1 MTFLRSVLIYFS
13 NLLSSKNIH
22 QKAIWNLLRAPSVFF
37 DANPIGRIL
46 TRFSKDTMVLDYFLG
61 FILNIVTYC
70 IFKVIGIYVLIMITV
85 PWMAIPGAI
94 TLIIIY
100 FIRNRC
106 IIAQND
112 SQRIEAITK
121 GPINTKLGSIIDG
134 LSTVRAY
141 GKQDFFVKNFMMD
154 NDVNGNAMF
163 TFHGV
168 SRHMATLMD
177 ILSFFLILTNAYMI
191 VILKNH
197 TDTLDL
203 ILASI
208 SLQFSIE
215 IITNFNVGIRFVT
228 EAENL
233 MTSAQRAI
241 QYAKLESEDDLEKP
255 TDPENFPA
263 IPDIEFKNM
272 TMRYRPGLEPVL
284 KEVTYKVKAGQKV
297 GIIGRTGAGKSS
309 MLQAIF
315 RLVEIDGDG
324 EILIDGKNTKQLG
337 LH

>member
-1 MTFLRSVLIYFS
+1 MTR
-13 NLLSSKNIH
+13 
-22 QKAIWNLLRAPSVFF
+22 
-37 DANPIGRIL
+37 
-46 TRFSKDTMVLDYFLG
+46 
-61 FILNIVTYC
+61 
-70 IFKVIGIYVLIMITV
+70 
-85 PWMAIPGAI
+85 
-94 TLIIIY
+94 
-100 FIRNRC
+100 
-106 IIAQND
+106 
-112 SQRIEAITK
+112 
-121 GPINTKLGSIIDG
+121 GPINTRLGSAIDG
-134 LSTVRAY
+134 LSTIRAY
-141 GKQDFFVKNFMMD
+141 QKQDYFIDKFMKD

-163 TFHGV
+163 TFYGV
-168 SRHMATLMD
+168 GRYQAFLLD
-177 ILSFFLILTNAYMI
+177 FLSFFFAFMNALLI

-197 TDTLDL
+197 TDSLDL
-203 ILASI
+203 DLAAI

-215 IITNFNVGIRFVT
+215 IIANFNVAVIFSA